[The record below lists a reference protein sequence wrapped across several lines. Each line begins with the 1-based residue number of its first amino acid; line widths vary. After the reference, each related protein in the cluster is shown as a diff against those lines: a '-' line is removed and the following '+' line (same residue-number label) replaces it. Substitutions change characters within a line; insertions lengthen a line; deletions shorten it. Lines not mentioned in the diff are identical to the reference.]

1 MTKEDAETVRR
12 SYDAL
17 NRGDID
23 AALEA
28 LHPDVEWRESRE
40 LPETGTYR
48 SRAAVRRFLEQFL
61 ESWEEF
67 RQDVE
72 EVIEAESKVVVF
84 LHLSARGR
92 ESGALVDARYAHV
105 WTMRGGSA
113 VQVDAY
119 YDREEALEAAREG
132 PARGTANKA

>member
-1 MTKEDAETVRR
+1 VTRADAETVRR
-12 SYDAL
+12 SYEAL

-23 AALEA
+23 GALEA
-28 LHPDVEWRESRE
+28 LDPEVEWRESRE
-40 LPETGTYR
+40 LPETGTYHGR
-48 SRAAVRRFLEQFL
+48 DAVRRFLEQFL
-61 ESWEEF
+61 ESWHEF

-72 EVIEAESKVVVF
+72 ELIEADDKVVVF

-105 WTMRGGSA
+105 WAMRDAKA

-119 YDREEALEAAREG
+119 YDRQEALEAAREG
-132 PARGTANKA
+132 PARDTANKA